1 MAESGG
7 SGHVCFVTTYLQ
19 EWEDG
24 FANPFVAS
32 TRKVYEQNLVQLSV
46 PPPCAPP
53 MLNGPRKPDGSKD
66 KDDSEE
72 LIIPLKGDLRLSI
85 EKSKDSKKNPV
96 FEIQEKQEDMLKP
109 KSGCNNFKMLRKS
122 KTIPL
127 HLNPKQAS
135 HVQPTVTNQ
144 RKNNQSDKIAPPSV
158 LFLVLQKDL
167 GHLFTEDTTDC
178 LSDGSFAMEVHKAHF
193 LLERKLCLN
202 PGALDSPK
210 SKDEKSQ
217 DRKQEGSQNPQAHS
231 GDGNPGIGRPG
242 HVQRPFSGTRKPPRV
257 FMRKRC
263 SARAQNTRI
272 KSRTI
277 PQEKEPCM
285 GGPSGVGGLF
295 PLCLQLAVLGI
306 LIIVVFVYITMEKKP
321 LFG

>member
-1 MAESGG
+1 MVDVQCLSDGE
-7 SGHVCFVTTYLQ
+7 LQ
-19 EWEDG
+19 KQFKKPG
-24 FANPFVAS
+24 FSPGPILPS

-85 EKSKDSKKNPV
+85 EKSKDSKKMSIPGFHPTTV
-96 FEIQEKQEDMLKP
+96 LKQEAECE
-109 KSGCNNFKMLRKS
+109 GTVLRGEAGLAERPVPSSLCARLESQKLR
-122 KTIPL
+122 TL
-127 HLNPKQAS
+127 HL
-135 HVQPTVTNQ
+135 
-144 RKNNQSDKIAPPSV
+144 R
-158 LFLVLQKDL
+158 
-167 GHLFTEDTTDC
+167 
-178 LSDGSFAMEVHKAHF
+178 GSCSCFH
-193 LLERKLCLN
+193 
-202 PGALDSPK
+202 
-210 SKDEKSQ
+210 
-217 DRKQEGSQNPQAHS
+217 
-231 GDGNPGIGRPG
+231 
-242 HVQRPFSGTRKPPRV
+242 
-257 FMRKRC
+257 RC

>member
-1 MAESGG
+1 MVDVQCLSDGE
-7 SGHVCFVTTYLQ
+7 LQ
-19 EWEDG
+19 KQFKEPG
-24 FANPFVAS
+24 FSPGPILHMTICSPHSSSAS

-85 EKSKDSKKNPV
+85 EKSKDSKKV
-96 FEIQEKQEDMLKP
+96 WIK
-109 KSGCNNFKMLRKS
+109 LR
-122 KTIPL
+122 TL
-127 HLNPKQAS
+127 HL
-135 HVQPTVTNQ
+135 
-144 RKNNQSDKIAPPSV
+144 R
-158 LFLVLQKDL
+158 
-167 GHLFTEDTTDC
+167 
-178 LSDGSFAMEVHKAHF
+178 GSCSCFH
-193 LLERKLCLN
+193 
-202 PGALDSPK
+202 
-210 SKDEKSQ
+210 
-217 DRKQEGSQNPQAHS
+217 
-231 GDGNPGIGRPG
+231 
-242 HVQRPFSGTRKPPRV
+242 
-257 FMRKRC
+257 RC

-272 KSRTI
+272 KSRTV